1 MATYTT
7 PLRIKLLAD
16 GEEPVVWGQSTNI
29 NLSTVLETAITGV
42 KTIATGDV
50 NYTLTA
56 NNALPDDARNAILVF
71 TGARTAIRTITA
83 PNVNKTYTIKNSTTG
98 GFGITIS
105 VGSGTTV
112 TIPNGATTQ
121 VYCDG
126 STGFYVVSSTIP
138 ITDIAMNSMKLTGL
152 AVGTAAADSV
162 RYDQL
167 AVAKKVLTASRS
179 SDTILA
185 ASDFGT
191 LILATSSFTQTITA
205 AATLAAGWWVDYRND
220 GTGVITLDANA
231 SETIDG
237 ATTITLQP
245 AETITLFCDGSNF
258 KTVGRK
264 PRVFVGSFT
273 RLANAASGSQ
283 AVTGVGFKPRTVE
296 YMGTIVSTYCY
307 CTGFSD
313 GTNDNSITMIQAAG
327 TPGFT
332 TRAGNCL
339 SLGLENTNFQVASTT
354 SHDSDG
360 FTLAFTKNGTGANSG
375 TGTMA
380 IYFRAQE

>member
-1 MATYTT
+1 MSRNGSGSYTPPGASFPAVAGT
-7 PLRIKLLAD
+7 TILSASYNNVINDVASALTQSISNDGQTIIAAD
-16 GEEPVVWGQSTNI
+16 
-29 NLSTVLETAITGV
+29 
-42 KTIATGDV
+42 
-50 NYTLTA
+50 
-56 NNALPDDARNAILVF
+56 LPM
-71 TGARTAIRTITA
+71 
-83 PNVNKTYTIKNSTTG
+83 G
-98 GFGITIS
+98 GFK
-105 VGSGTTV
+105 
-112 TIPNGATTQ
+112 
-121 VYCDG
+121 
-126 STGFYVVSSTIP
+126 F
-138 ITDIAMNSMKLTGL
+138 TGL
-152 AVGTAAADSV
+152 AVGAAAADSV

-245 AETITLFCDGSNF
+245 AESITLFCDGSNF
-258 KTVGRK
+258 KTIGRK
-264 PRVFVGSFT
+264 SRVFVGSFT
-273 RLANAASGSQ
+273 RLANAATGSQ
-283 AVTGVGFKPRTVE
+283 SVTGVGFKPRTVE

-313 GTNDNSITMIQAAG
+313 GVTDNCIAMIQAAG

-339 SLGLENTNFQVASTT
+339 SLGLENTNFQFATTT
-354 SHDSDG
+354 SHNSDG
-360 FTLAFTKNGTGANSG
+360 FTLAFTKAGAGANVG